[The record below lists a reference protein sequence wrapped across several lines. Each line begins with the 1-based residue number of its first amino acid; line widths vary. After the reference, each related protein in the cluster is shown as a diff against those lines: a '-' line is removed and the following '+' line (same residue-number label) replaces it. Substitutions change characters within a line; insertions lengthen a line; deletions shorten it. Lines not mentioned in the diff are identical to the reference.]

1 MLSIELMDQPS
12 TQYLTIL
19 KAIYSR
25 VSYHHDTNG
34 TYTASLFCIINSVIH
49 TYE

>member
-12 TQYLTIL
+12 AQHLTIL

-34 TYTASLFCIINSVIH
+34 TYASLFCI
-49 TYE
+49 YK